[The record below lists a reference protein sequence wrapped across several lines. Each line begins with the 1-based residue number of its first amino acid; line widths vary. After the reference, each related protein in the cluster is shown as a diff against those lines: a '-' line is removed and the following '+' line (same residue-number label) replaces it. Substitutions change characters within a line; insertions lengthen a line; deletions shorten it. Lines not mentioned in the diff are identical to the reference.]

1 MSPSTTSARR
11 SVNHAQVL
19 LQRRVAMDNPPRRPA
34 FFWLVVCTIPLYA
47 ALWLFSGHVLVR
59 EFHHSKA
66 FGWTMKARD
75 TGWVVATVDERGPA
89 AGRLAAGAR
98 LLPVNGY
105 RR

>member
-34 FFWLVVCTIPLYA
+34 FFWFAVCTIPLYA

-75 TGWVVATVDERGPA
+75 TGWVVATADERGPA
-89 AGRLAAGAR
+89 PGPPPPGHT
-98 LLPVNGY
+98 LLSLH
-105 RR
+105 RSRH